1 MIAFKCT
8 WRERRGDGWS
18 ETLYQGLVVESGGTK
33 FIVADLSHGLRVM
46 LLNYPPKYQFI
57 SEEPTT
63 VTAEFVVEMVKF
75 YLADRHF
82 QSQRGAFN
90 KSMS

>member
-1 MIAFKCT
+1 MRAFKCT
-8 WRERRGDGWS
+8 WRER
-18 ETLYQGLVVESGGTK
+18 LVVESGGTK

-46 LLNYPPKYQFI
+46 LLDYPPKYQFL

-63 VTAEFVVEMVKF
+63 VTAEFAIEMVKF
-75 YLADRHF
+75 HLADRQF